1 MRIWALI
8 LSRRATQYNDQV
20 EEKANIRHGVGK
32 GNQEGIITCLGA
44 VELGISNM
52 TLNTGELRQV
62 EVKHTTMYTKN
73 LGLAH
78 EDNFVIDKI

>member
-1 MRIWALI
+1 
-8 LSRRATQYNDQV
+8 
-20 EEKANIRHGVGK
+20 
-32 GNQEGIITCLGA
+32 
-44 VELGISNM
+44 M
-52 TLNTGELRQV
+52 TLHKHGELRQV